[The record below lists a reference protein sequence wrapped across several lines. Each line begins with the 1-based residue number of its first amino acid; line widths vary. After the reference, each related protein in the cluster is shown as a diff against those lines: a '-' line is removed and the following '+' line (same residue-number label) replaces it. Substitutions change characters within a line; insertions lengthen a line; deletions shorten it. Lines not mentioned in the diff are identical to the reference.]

1 MSEQDILDIE
11 LQDTEEQLE
20 EQQDAVVE
28 EQEEQ
33 LDEFKASMGDPSEVP
48 EPTAT
53 KAKPRKGDK
62 KVEDDPKDA
71 PTAVKVP
78 GTKAG
83 IINAAM
89 TKMNEMPTK
98 QLKAAY
104 GKMMAGLKMEDVE
117 VEEETIEEV
126 HSARDLPK
134 ITAEDI
140 NVSEDVNAMFEG
152 AEDLTEEFKE
162 KAVIVFEAAVV
173 SKLNEQLEKI
183 STNFE
188 AELAEEIEK
197 VQSELSENL
206 DSYLDY
212 VVEQWMEE
220 NRLAVEQGLK
230 AEMVEDFLKG
240 LKGLFEDHYVSIP
253 DEKVDVVEEL
263 AGKAEELESKLNEQI
278 EKNVELHGVVEQYKR
293 DQLIES
299 VSNGLTDTQ
308 KAKFETL
315 AEGIDFSDEESFSN
329 KLEIVKESYFGKGEE
344 VTTSYE
350 LDDDEPLAE
359 ETSDKP
365 VASEMAQYVNAI
377 SRSIKK

>member
-1 MSEQDILDIE
+1 MSDQDIQEVE
-11 LQDTEEQLE
+11 LQEPVEQIEESAQ
-20 EQQDAVVE
+20 A
-28 EQEEQ
+28 EEQ

-48 EPTAT
+48 EPTSV

-62 KVEDDPKDA
+62 KVEDDPKDS

-83 IINAAM
+83 MINAM
-89 TKMNEMPTK
+89 LSKMNEMPTK
-98 QLKAAY
+98 QLKASYSSA
-104 GKMMAGLKMEDVE
+104 MAKMENVE
-117 VEEETIEEV
+117 FEEDTIEEV

-134 ITAEDI
+134 ITAED
-140 NVSEDVNAMFEG
+140 VSVTEDVSAMFEG
-152 AEDLTEEFKE
+152 ADDLTEGFKD
-162 KAVIVFEAAVV
+162 KATTIFEAAVV
-173 SKLNEQLEKI
+173 AKVNEQLEKI

-188 AELAEEIEK
+188 AELSEEVETVRK
-197 VQSELSENL
+197 EMTENL
-206 DSYLDY
+206 DQYLDY

-240 LKGLFEDHYVSIP
+240 LKGLFEDHYVEIP

-263 AGKAEELESKLNEQI
+263 AAKTEELESKLNEQI
-278 EKNVELHGVVEQYKR
+278 EKNVELRGVVAQYDR
-293 DQLIES
+293 GQMIES

-315 AEGIDFSDEESFSN
+315 AEGIDFSDEESFTN
-329 KLEIVKESYFGKGEE
+329 KLNIVRESYFGKGED
-344 VTTSYE
+344 VTSSYQ
-350 LDDDEPLAE
+350 LDDDEPLLE
-359 ETSDKP
+359 ETSEKTIP
-365 VASEMAQYVNAI
+365 SEMAGYVNAI

>member
-1 MSEQDILDIE
+1 MSEQDIQEVE
-11 LQDTEEQLE
+11 LQET
-20 EQQDAVVE
+20 EQQVGESVE
-28 EQEEQ
+28 TSSEEQ

-48 EPTAT
+48 EPTSV

-62 KVEDDPKDA
+62 KVEDDPKDS

-83 IINAAM
+83 IINAM
-89 TKMNEMPTK
+89 MSKMNDMPTK
-98 QLKAAY
+98 QLKASY
-104 GKMMAGLKMEDVE
+104 GKMMDGMKMEDVDFDE
-117 VEEETIEEV
+117 GTIEEV

-134 ITAEDI
+134 ITSEDVS
-140 NVSEDVNAMFEG
+140 VSEDVSAMFEG
-152 AEDLTEEFKE
+152 AEDLNVEFKE
-162 KAVIVFEAAVV
+162 KATTIFEAAVV
-173 SKLNEQLEKI
+173 AKVNEQLEKI
-183 STNFE
+183 SVNFE
-188 AELAEEIEK
+188 AELSEEIETVRK
-197 VQSELSENL
+197 EMTENL
-206 DSYLDY
+206 DQYLDY

-240 LKGLFEDHYVSIP
+240 LKGLFEDHYVEIP

-263 AGKAEELESKLNEQI
+263 ASKTEELESKLNEQI
-278 EKNVELHGVVEQYKR
+278 EKNVELRGVVAQYDR
-293 DQLIES
+293 GQLIES

-315 AEGIDFSDEESFSN
+315 AEGIDFSDEEAFTN
-329 KLEIVKESYFGKGEE
+329 KLNIVKESYFGKGEE
-344 VTTSYE
+344 VTSSYQ

-359 ETSDKP
+359 ETSEKTIP
-365 VASEMAQYVNAI
+365 SEMAGYVNAI

>member
-1 MSEQDILDIE
+1 MSDQDIQEVE
-11 LQDTEEQLE
+11 LQEPVEQIEESAQ
-20 EQQDAVVE
+20 A
-28 EQEEQ
+28 EEQ

-48 EPTAT
+48 EPTSV

-62 KVEDDPKDA
+62 KVEDDPKDS

-83 IINAAM
+83 MINAM
-89 TKMNEMPTK
+89 LSKMNEMPTK
-98 QLKAAY
+98 QLKASYSSA
-104 GKMMAGLKMEDVE
+104 MAKMENVE
-117 VEEETIEEV
+117 FEEDTIEEV

-134 ITAEDI
+134 ITAED
-140 NVSEDVNAMFEG
+140 VSVTEDVSAMFEG
-152 AEDLTEEFKE
+152 ADDLTEGFKD
-162 KAVIVFEAAVV
+162 KATTIFEAAVV
-173 SKLNEQLEKI
+173 AKVNEQLEKI

-188 AELAEEIEK
+188 AELSEEVETVRK
-197 VQSELSENL
+197 EMTENL
-206 DSYLDY
+206 DQYLDY

-240 LKGLFEDHYVSIP
+240 LKGLFEDHYVEIP

-263 AGKAEELESKLNEQI
+263 AAKTEELESKLNEQI
-278 EKNVELHGVVEQYKR
+278 EKNVELRGVVAQYDR
-293 DQLIES
+293 GQMVES

-315 AEGIDFSDEESFSN
+315 AEGIDFSDEESFTN
-329 KLEIVKESYFGKGEE
+329 KLNIVRESYFGKGED
-344 VTTSYE
+344 VTSSYQ
-350 LDDDEPLAE
+350 LDDDEPLLE
-359 ETSDKP
+359 ETSEKTIP
-365 VASEMAQYVNAI
+365 SEMAGYVNAI

>member
-1 MSEQDILDIE
+1 MSEQDIQEVE
-11 LQDTEEQLE
+11 LQET
-20 EQQDAVVE
+20 EQQVE
-28 EQEEQ
+28 ESVETVEEEQ

-48 EPTAT
+48 EPTST

-62 KVEDDPKDA
+62 KVTDDPKDS

-83 IINAAM
+83 MINAM
-89 TKMNEMPTK
+89 MSKMNEMPTK
-98 QLKAAY
+98 QLKSSF
-104 GKMMAGLKMEDVE
+104 GKMMAGLKMEEVE
-117 VEEETIEEV
+117 VEEDAIEEV
-126 HSARDLPK
+126 HSVRDLPK
-134 ITAEDI
+134 VTAED
-140 NVSEDVNAMFEG
+140 VSVAEDVNAMFEG
-152 AEDLTEEFKE
+152 ADDLNEEFKE
-162 KAVIVFEAAVV
+162 KAATIFEAAVV
-173 SKLNEQLEKI
+173 AKVNEQLEKI

-188 AELAEEIEK
+188 AELAEEVETLQK
-197 VQSELSENL
+197 EMTENL
-206 DSYLDY
+206 DQYLDY

-240 LKGLFEDHYVSIP
+240 LKGLFEEHYVEIP

-263 AGKAEELESKLNEQI
+263 ATRTEELESKLNEQI

-299 VSNGLTDTQ
+299 VSASLTDTQ

-315 AEGIDFSDEESFSN
+315 AEGIDFNDEETFTN
-329 KLEIVKESYFGKGEE
+329 KLTIVKESYFGKGED
-344 VTTSYE
+344 TTSSYE
-350 LDDDEPLAE
+350 LDDDEPLTEEAAE
-359 ETSDKP
+359 KP
-365 VASEMAQYVNAI
+365 VPAEMANYVNAI

>member
-1 MSEQDILDIE
+1 MSDQDIQEVE
-11 LQDTEEQLE
+11 LQET
-20 EQQDAVVE
+20 
-28 EQEEQ
+28 QEEQ

-48 EPTAT
+48 EPTSV

-62 KVEDDPKDA
+62 KVEDDPQDA

-83 IINAAM
+83 MINAM
-89 TKMNEMPTK
+89 MSKMNEMPTK
-98 QLKAAY
+98 QLKASY
-104 GKMMAGLKMEDVE
+104 GKMMAGMKMEDVE
-117 VEEETIEEV
+117 FEDEAIEEV
-126 HSARDLPK
+126 HSVRDLPK
-134 ITAEDI
+134 VTAEDI
-140 NVSEDVNAMFEG
+140 SVLEDVTAMFEG
-152 AEDLTEEFKE
+152 ADDLNEEFKE
-162 KAVIVFEAAVV
+162 KAVTIFEAAVV
-173 SKLNEQLEKI
+173 AKVNEQLEKI

-188 AELAEEIEK
+188 AELSEEVDTLQKEMT
-197 VQSELSENL
+197 ENL
-206 DSYLDY
+206 DQYLDY

-240 LKGLFEDHYVSIP
+240 LKGLFEDHYVEIP

-263 AGKAEELESKLNEQI
+263 AAKTEELESKLNEQI
-278 EKNVELHGVVEQYKR
+278 EKNVDLRNVVEGHNR

-315 AEGIDFSDEESFSN
+315 AEGLDFSDKETFVK
-329 KLEIVKESYFGKGEE
+329 KLDIIKESYFGKGDD
-344 VTTSYE
+344 VTTSYQ
-350 LDDDEPLAE
+350 LDDDEPLLE
-359 ETSDKP
+359 ETSEKAVP
-365 VASEMAQYVNAI
+365 SEMAQYVNAI

>member
-1 MSEQDILDIE
+1 MSEQDIQEVE
-11 LQDTEEQLE
+11 LQET
-20 EQQDAVVE
+20 EQQVE
-28 EQEEQ
+28 ESVETVAEEEQ

-48 EPTAT
+48 EPTST

-62 KVEDDPKDA
+62 KVEDDPKDS

-83 IINAAM
+83 IINAM
-89 TKMNEMPTK
+89 MSKMNEMPTK
-98 QLKAAY
+98 QLKASY
-104 GKMMAGLKMEDVE
+104 GKMMAGLKMEEVE

-126 HSARDLPK
+126 HSVRDLPK
-134 ITAEDI
+134 VTAED
-140 NVSEDVNAMFEG
+140 VSVAEDVNAMFEG
-152 AEDLTEEFKE
+152 ADDLNEEFKE
-162 KAVIVFEAAVV
+162 KAATIFEAAVV
-173 SKLNEQLEKI
+173 AKVNEQLEKI

-188 AELAEEIEK
+188 AELAEEVETLQK
-197 VQSELSENL
+197 EMTENL
-206 DSYLDY
+206 DQYLDY

-240 LKGLFEDHYVSIP
+240 LKGLFEEHYVEIP

-263 AGKAEELESKLNEQI
+263 AAKTEELESKLNEQI
-278 EKNVELHGVVEQYKR
+278 EKNVDLHGVVEQYKR

-299 VSNGLTDTQ
+299 VSASLTDTQ

-315 AEGIDFSDEESFSN
+315 AEGIDFSDEESFIN
-329 KLEIVKESYFGKGEE
+329 KLAIVKESYFGKGED
-344 VTTSYE
+344 TTSSYE
-350 LDDDEPLAE
+350 LDDDEPLTE
-359 ETSDKP
+359 ETAEKP
-365 VASEMAQYVNAI
+365 VPAEMANYVNAI

>member
-1 MSEQDILDIE
+1 MSEQDIQEVE
-11 LQDTEEQLE
+11 LQEQDQQVE
-20 EQQDAVVE
+20 AAEQT
-28 EQEEQ
+28 EEQ

-53 KAKPRKGDK
+53 KAKARKGDK
-62 KVEDDPKDA
+62 KVEDDPQDS

-83 IINAAM
+83 MINAM
-89 TKMNEMPTK
+89 MSKMNEMPTK
-98 QLKAAY
+98 QLKATY
-104 GKMMAGLKMEDVE
+104 GNMMSAMHMEEVDAGES
-117 VEEETIEEV
+117 IEEV
-126 HSARDLPK
+126 HSVRELPK
-134 ITAEDI
+134 IT
-140 NVSEDVNAMFEG
+140 SEDVTVTEDVAAMFEG
-152 AEDLTEEFKE
+152 TEDLTEDFKE
-162 KAVIVFEAAVV
+162 KAAIIFEAAVV
-173 SKLNEQLEKI
+173 AKVNEQLEKI

-188 AELAEEIEK
+188 AEMSEEVEK
-197 VQSELSENL
+197 LQKEMTENL
-206 DSYLDY
+206 DQYLDY

-240 LKGLFEDHYVSIP
+240 LKGLFEEHYVEIP

-263 AGKAEELESKLNEQI
+263 ATKTEELESKLNEEI
-278 EKNVELHGVVEQYKR
+278 EKNVELHGVVEKYKR

-299 VSNGLTDTQ
+299 VCEDLTDTQ

-315 AEGIDFSDEESFSN
+315 AEGIDFVDEETFTN
-329 KLEIVKESYFGKGEE
+329 KLVIVKESYFGNGEE
-344 VTTSYE
+344 VTTSYD

-359 ETSDKP
+359 DTSEKAVP
-365 VASEMAQYVNAI
+365 REMAQYVNAI

>member
-1 MSEQDILDIE
+1 MSDQDIQEVE
-11 LQDTEEQLE
+11 LQEPVEQIEESAQS
-20 EQQDAVVE
+20 
-28 EQEEQ
+28 EEQ

-48 EPTAT
+48 EPTSV

-62 KVEDDPKDA
+62 KVEDDPKDS

-83 IINAAM
+83 MINAM
-89 TKMNEMPTK
+89 LSKMNEMPTK
-98 QLKAAY
+98 QLKASYSSA
-104 GKMMAGLKMEDVE
+104 MAKMENVE
-117 VEEETIEEV
+117 FEEDTIEEV

-134 ITAEDI
+134 ITAED
-140 NVSEDVNAMFEG
+140 VSVTEDVSAMFEG
-152 AEDLTEEFKE
+152 ADDLTEGFKD
-162 KAVIVFEAAVV
+162 KATTIFETAVV
-173 SKLNEQLEKI
+173 AKVNEQLEKI

-188 AELAEEIEK
+188 AELSEEVENVRK
-197 VQSELSENL
+197 EMTENL
-206 DSYLDY
+206 DQYLDY

-240 LKGLFEDHYVSIP
+240 LKGLFEDHYVEIP

-263 AGKAEELESKLNEQI
+263 AAKTEELESKLNEQI
-278 EKNVELHGVVEQYKR
+278 EKNVELRGVVAQYDR
-293 DQLIES
+293 SQMVES

-315 AEGIDFSDEESFSN
+315 AEGIDFSDEESFTN
-329 KLEIVKESYFGKGEE
+329 KLNIVRESYFGKGED
-344 VTTSYE
+344 VTSSYQ
-350 LDDDEPLAE
+350 LDDDEPLLE
-359 ETSDKP
+359 ETSEKTIP
-365 VASEMAQYVNAI
+365 SEMAGYVNAI

>member
-1 MSEQDILDIE
+1 MSEQDIQEVEFQNTD
-11 LQDTEEQLE
+11 
-20 EQQDAVVE
+20 QQVE
-28 EQEEQ
+28 ESVDTASEEQ

-48 EPTAT
+48 EPTSV

-62 KVEDDPKDA
+62 KVEDDPQDS

-83 IINAAM
+83 MINAM
-89 TKMNEMPTK
+89 MSKMNEMPTK
-98 QLKAAY
+98 QLKASY
-104 GKMMAGLKMEDVE
+104 GKMMAGMKMEDVDFDE
-117 VEEETIEEV
+117 STIEEV

-134 ITAEDI
+134 ITSEDVS
-140 NVSEDVNAMFEG
+140 VSEDVSAMFEG
-152 AEDLTEEFKE
+152 AEDLNVEFKE
-162 KAVIVFEAAVV
+162 KATTIFEAAVV
-173 SKLNEQLEKI
+173 AKVNEQLEKI
-183 STNFE
+183 SVNFE
-188 AELAEEIEK
+188 AELSEEIETVRK
-197 VQSELSENL
+197 EMTENL
-206 DSYLDY
+206 DQYLDY

-240 LKGLFEDHYVSIP
+240 LKGLFEDHYVEIP

-263 AGKAEELESKLNEQI
+263 AAKTDELETKLNEQI
-278 EKNVELHGVVEQYKR
+278 EKNVELRGVVAQYDR
-293 DQLIES
+293 GQLIES

-315 AEGIDFSDEESFSN
+315 AEGIDFSDEDAFTN
-329 KLEIVKESYFGKGEE
+329 KLHIVKQSYFGKGEE
-344 VTTSYE
+344 VTSSYQ

-359 ETSDKP
+359 ETSEKTIP
-365 VASEMAQYVNAI
+365 SEMAGYVNAI

>member
-1 MSEQDILDIE
+1 MSGQDIQEVE
-11 LQDTEEQLE
+11 LQET
-20 EQQDAVVE
+20 EQQVE
-28 EQEEQ
+28 ESVETVEEEQ

-48 EPTAT
+48 EPTST

-62 KVEDDPKDA
+62 KVVDDPQDS

-83 IINAAM
+83 IINAM
-89 TKMNEMPTK
+89 MSKMNEMPTK
-98 QLKAAY
+98 QLKASY
-104 GKMMAGLKMEDVE
+104 GKMMAGLHKEDVE
-117 VEEETIEEV
+117 FEDETIEEV
-126 HSARDLPK
+126 HSVRDLPK
-134 ITAEDI
+134 ITSED
-140 NVSEDVNAMFEG
+140 VSVAEDVNAMFEG
-152 AEDLTEEFKE
+152 ADDLNEEFKE
-162 KAVIVFEAAVV
+162 KAATIFEAAVV
-173 SKLNEQLEKI
+173 AKVNEQLEKI

-188 AELAEEIEK
+188 AELAEEVENLQK
-197 VQSELSENL
+197 EMSENL
-206 DSYLDY
+206 DQYLDY

-240 LKGLFEDHYVSIP
+240 LKGLFEEHYVEIP

-263 AGKAEELESKLNEQI
+263 AAKTEELESRLNEQI

-299 VSNGLTDTQ
+299 VSASLTDTQ

-315 AEGIDFSDEESFSN
+315 AEGIDFSDEETFVN
-329 KLEIVKESYFGKGEE
+329 KLSVIKESYFGKGEDK
-344 VTTSYE
+344 TSSYE
-350 LDDDEPLAE
+350 LDDDEPLTE
-359 ETSDKP
+359 ETAEKP
-365 VASEMAQYVNAI
+365 VPAEMANYVNAI

>member
-1 MSEQDILDIE
+1 MSEQDIQEVE
-11 LQDTEEQLE
+11 LQET
-20 EQQDAVVE
+20 EQQVE
-28 EQEEQ
+28 ESVETAGEEQ

-48 EPTAT
+48 EPTSV

-62 KVEDDPKDA
+62 KVEDDPQDA

-89 TKMNEMPTK
+89 SKMNEMPTK

-104 GKMMAGLKMEDVE
+104 GKIMAGMKMEDVDFE
-117 VEEETIEEV
+117 GDAIEEV
-126 HSARDLPK
+126 HSVRDLPK
-134 ITAEDI
+134 VTAEDI
-140 NVSEDVNAMFEG
+140 SVAEDVSAMFEG
-152 AEDLTEEFKE
+152 AEDLNEGFKE
-162 KAVIVFEAAVV
+162 KATTIFEAAVV
-173 SKLNEQLEKI
+173 AKVNEQLEKI

-188 AELAEEIEK
+188 AELAEEVEGLHK
-197 VQSELSENL
+197 EMTENL
-206 DSYLDY
+206 DQYLDY

-240 LKGLFEDHYVSIP
+240 LKGLFEEHYVEIP

-263 AGKAEELESKLNEQI
+263 AAKTEELESKLNEQI
-278 EKNVELHGVVEQYKR
+278 EKNVELRGVVQQHDR
-293 DQLIES
+293 DELVES

-315 AEGIDFSDEESFSN
+315 AEGIDFSEEETFVK
-329 KLEIVKESYFGKGEE
+329 KLAVIKESYFGSNED
-344 VTTSYE
+344 TTSSYD

-359 ETSDKP
+359 EVSEKAVP
-365 VASEMAQYVNAI
+365 SEMANYVNAI